1 MIRVSGKG
9 RRQTVL
15 PLTQEVGDAL
25 VAYIKDHRPQAD
37 TDAVFVRSSAPYR
50 AFADSTAI
58 SILVARAMRRTGIN
72 CPKRGAAHILRHSV
86 ASSMLRQG
94 VSLQEIA
101 GVLRHRSIATT
112 EIYAKVDVIALR
124 ADSAALA
131 GGEGM
136 LSQDV
141 QSYLAVR
148 RAMGFG
154 MKWSGNLLRGFAA
167 FSEAAGQHHVCSETA
182 IKWAGSTPSVRT
194 RARRLGLVIRL
205 ARYLRAE
212 DQRHE
217 VPPPVF
223 GSEDRPRRTPYIYS
237 KEEVQR
243 LVQAA
248 SGVGRYPNPEYRGLT
263 YSTFFGLLACTG
275 MRLSEAINL
284 RMQDITADGLVIRH
298 TKFRKSRLLPL
309 HSTTQAALERYLP
322 KRRVFAPFDDHVFV
336 GLRKHKLFR
345 HDAYVAFRRTIE
357 TIGLPRHPGLP
368 RPTIHALRHT
378 FAVRALETCPDDRD
392 RITRHMVALSTYL
405 GHSDIEDTYWYL
417 EATPKLMRN
426 IAESSQRYFM
436 GGRS

>member
-1 MIRVSGKG
+1 
-9 RRQTVL
+9 
-15 PLTQEVGDAL
+15 
-25 VAYIKDHRPQAD
+25 
-37 TDAVFVRSSAPYR
+37 
-50 AFADSTAI
+50 
-58 SILVARAMRRTGIN
+58 
-72 CPKRGAAHILRHSV
+72 
-86 ASSMLRQG
+86 
-94 VSLQEIA
+94 
-101 GVLRHRSIATT
+101 
-112 EIYAKVDVIALR
+112 
-124 ADSAALA
+124 
-131 GGEGM
+131 M

-141 QSYLAVR
+141 QAYLAVR

-167 FSEAAGQHHVCSETA
+167 FSDAAGQHHVCSETA

-237 KEEVQR
+237 KEDVQR

-309 HSTTQAALERYLP
+309 HATTQAALESYLP
-322 KRRVFAPFDDHVFV
+322 KRRVLPHSTITCSLACENTSCFGTTPTLHFAE
-336 GLRKHKLFR
+336 LSRR
-345 HDAYVAFRRTIE
+345 SAFRVIRASRGPRSMRCDTH
-357 TIGLPRHPGLP
+357 LP
-368 RPTIHALRHT
+368 
-378 FAVRALETCPDDRD
+378 
-392 RITRHMVALSTYL
+392 
-405 GHSDIEDTYWYL
+405 
-417 EATPKLMRN
+417 
-426 IAESSQRYFM
+426 
-436 GGRS
+436 

>member
-1 MIRVSGKG
+1 
-9 RRQTVL
+9 
-15 PLTQEVGDAL
+15 
-25 VAYIKDHRPQAD
+25 
-37 TDAVFVRSSAPYR
+37 
-50 AFADSTAI
+50 
-58 SILVARAMRRTGIN
+58 
-72 CPKRGAAHILRHSV
+72 
-86 ASSMLRQG
+86 
-94 VSLQEIA
+94 
-101 GVLRHRSIATT
+101 
-112 EIYAKVDVIALR
+112 
-124 ADSAALA
+124 
-131 GGEGM
+131 M

-141 QSYLAVR
+141 QAYLAVR

-167 FSEAAGQHHVCSETA
+167 LSDAAGQHHVCSETA
-182 IKWAGSTPSVRT
+182 IKWAGSTRSVRT

-223 GSEDRPRRTPYIYS
+223 GSEDRPRRTPYIYLR
-237 KEEVQR
+237 EDVQR

-357 TIGLPRHPGLP
+357 TIGLARHPGLP

-392 RITRHMVALSTYL
+392 RITRHMLALSTYL
-405 GHSDIEDTYWYL
+405 GHSDIADTYWYL
-417 EATPKLMRN
+417 EATPELMRN